1 MSKIR
6 LRNVCLEYTV
16 YDGLDRSLK
25 NKVFNLSI
33 GGVISKD
40 RKGHASITALDNVS
54 LDIDEG
60 DRVALVGHN
69 GAGKS
74 TLLRVLSR
82 SYVPQRGDVTVE
94 GRVSTLF
101 NLNLGIDPLA
111 TGYENIVLRGLV
123 LGFAK
128 QQIRQNI
135 QQIAEFSGLGDFLH
149 MPVRTYSDGMTLRLA
164 FAITTTIEPDI
175 LLMDEWLGVGD
186 REFLQSA
193 GKKLHELIN
202 ESSILVLATHDLGI
216 IRELCNKAAL
226 MRHGEIV
233 DYGPVEKIVDI
244 YVNS

>member
-25 NKVFNLSI
+25 SKVFNLSV
-33 GGVISKD
+33 GGVISKNK
-40 RKGHASITALDNVS
+40 KGHASIAALNNVS
-54 LDIDEG
+54 LDIAEG

-74 TLLRVLSR
+74 TLLRVLSG
-82 SYVPQRGDVTVE
+82 SYIPQRGEVAVE
-94 GRVSTLF
+94 GKVSTLF

-111 TGYENIVLRGLV
+111 TGYENIILRGLV
-123 LGFAK
+123 LGFTK
-128 QQIRQNI
+128 QQIKQDI
-135 QQIAEFSGLGDFLH
+135 QKIAEFSGLGEFLH

-164 FAITTTIEPDI
+164 FAITTRIEPDI

-193 GKKLHELIN
+193 GKKLQELIN

-216 IRELCNKAAL
+216 ISELCNKALL
-226 MRHGEIV
+226 MRHGQIV
-233 DYGPVEKIVDI
+233 DYGPIETIIDV